1 MVFVFLLL
9 VVASPSI
16 RADWSFDN
24 DGNIVSGGVSQ
35 VLGEKDEKKEIER
48 KEEKKEERKE
58 EKKEPERKEL
68 EIKQEKKT
76 LEIKEKI
83 EKKEVSEVKKEPQ
96 EKLIMKKDDIQE
108 VQIERD
114 KDSLQIKAT
123 DKKGEIRKQ
132 EQKEFE
138 LKTGDEEIKISTE
151 DGKTSFKMKSRNSEV
166 EIKTDSPLSV
176 NPITKE
182 LVIKTP
188 AGERSVAVLPDKA
201 AEVISK
207 LGVID
212 DSSKAAK
219 MKLEVEDNKL
229 VYKLAGTKQKK
240 LLGFLPITLQRE
252 AVVSAETGNV
262 IKTNESVLTTLLNF
276 ISL

>member
-1 MVFVFLLL
+1 MIKKLSLIVFVFLLL

-24 DGNIVSGGVSQ
+24 DGNIVSGAAPQ
-35 VLGEKDEKKEIER
+35 VLGEKDEKKE
-48 KEEKKEERKE
+48 
-58 EKKEPERKEL
+58 PERKEP

-83 EKKEVSEVKKEPQ
+83 EKKEVSEIKKEPQ

-138 LKTGDEEIKISTE
+138 LKNGDEEIKISTE

-182 LVIKTP
+182 LVVKTP

-212 DSSKAAK
+212 DSSKAAN

-240 LLGFLPITLQRE
+240 LFGFLPITLQRE

-262 IKTNESVLTTLLNF
+262 IKTNESVLTTLLSF
-276 ISL
+276 ISF